1 MIKRKLLSL
10 LSILF
15 LPVMLASAQE
25 KPAPAEQAKPAEG
38 EGLAKAA
45 QNPIASLSSVPL
57 QNNTACGI
65 GPFDPNENVLN
76 IQLVIPVRI
85 SENWNMISRI
95 ITPIVFQ
102 PLEDPPGNPNTQGT
116 FGLGDINPTFFFSP
130 ESQAN

>member
-10 LSILF
+10 RSILF

-65 GPFDPNENVLN
+65 GPFDRNENVLN
-76 IQLVIPVRI
+76 IQPVISCSHQR
-85 SENWNMISRI
+85 E
-95 ITPIVFQ
+95 
-102 PLEDPPGNPNTQGT
+102 LEHD
-116 FGLGDINPTFFFSP
+116 
-130 ESQAN
+130 